1 MNGQHGFAQTLWKL
15 RMIKKDK
22 KLFRIN
28 LPTLYFVKRAFV
40 FVCQEMIKDF
50 YFVYR
55 MYEIMMMMV
64 ISEKFKSKS
73 GPSS

>member
-1 MNGQHGFAQTLWKL
+1 ME
-15 RMIKKDK
+15 IKKDK
-22 KLFRIN
+22 KLFKIN

-55 MYEIMMMMV
+55 MYEIMIIMMMMV
-64 ISEKFKSKS
+64 ISEKFKSKN